1 MQIAE
6 KEKCRER
13 HIRVQL
19 IRKKRGYRRKYG
31 MGKMQN
37 VRILK
42 KNRGDRM
49 ITLIKTLDIQNASLN
64 VITAGRRLPLAQFT
78 GKIEI
83 TEHRSMTPI
92 LGRMCKGE
100 KKVYASF
107 ILCQD
112 IEYQTDDEFNTGK
125 VYEAVGDVQGERSC
139 ERLIFS
145 GLRFEDMNP
154 LNGTVTLEVTD
165 LELIRKMLEM

>member
-1 MQIAE
+1 MTSQNIAM
-6 KEKCRER
+6 
-13 HIRVQL
+13 L
-19 IRKKRGYRRKYG
+19 ILKIYHPKYG

-42 KNRGDRM
+42 KNRGNSM
-49 ITLIKTLDIQNASLN
+49 ITLIKTLNIQNASLT

-83 TEHRSMTPI
+83 TEHQSMAPV

-100 KKVYASF
+100 KKIYASF

-112 IEYQTDDEFNTGK
+112 IEYQTDDAFHTGK
-125 VYEAVGDVQGERSC
+125 VYEAVGDVHGEHSC

-145 GLRFEDMNP
+145 GLRFEDIDP